1 MTGPPVYLD
10 VEGIPDRNFYY
21 LIGLRIKNGDAFVQ
35 YSFWADGVSEERT
48 IWISLLQTL
57 GTIENPQIIHYGS
70 YETVFLKRMEE
81 RYSDTLE
88 NPAFLNQVVGQSV
101 NLLSVVYAY
110 IYFPTYSNGLKEV
123 ARHLGFRWSESN
135 ASGLNTIVWRSKW
148 ESTQDSN
155 LKEQLITYNGEDCQ
169 ALEKVANAV
178 VDLCKQVAEGTD
190 AIVHADSLKRD
201 DSYRF
206 RTNDFS
212 LPEFKY
218 INQSAY
224 WNYQRD
230 KIYIRSNERLKRVS
244 RACAKSRPKSLSANK
259 VITCTPPPCCPRC
272 KATAIVKYGK
282 ANKVVY
288 DLKFSKGG
296 IKRWMVRYLFHNYL
310 CRRCGARFY
319 PQQRCFTRNKFGSEL
334 MAYVIYQIVDLHIP
348 QITVARCLRQLFSLN
363 LERGVV
369 NRLKVR
375 AAQFYKN
382 SYEAI
387 LHNIVNGKLI
397 HADETRISI
406 EGNCAYVWVLTNLE
420 EVAYFYTETRE
431 GGVVQSLLQKFNG
444 VLVSDFYA
452 AYDSINCSQQ
462 KCLIHLMRDLNDDLL
477 KAPFNEEVKVLVREF
492 AILLKPMVETIDRFG
507 LQAKFL
513 RKHKVFVERF
523 YNRLF
528 KRDYQNDTAA
538 KYKKRF
544 EKNRDKLFTFLDCDG
559 VPWNNNNAEHAIK
572 AFARLR
578 RVIGGTSSA
587 SGISDY
593 LVLLSIC
600 ETCKYKG
607 ANFLDFLRSEKK
619 DVNEFIKSR
628 LVK

>member
-1 MTGPPVYLD
+1 
-10 VEGIPDRNFYY
+10 
-21 LIGLRIKNGDAFVQ
+21 
-35 YSFWADGVSEERT
+35 
-48 IWISLLQTL
+48 
-57 GTIENPQIIHYGS
+57 
-70 YETVFLKRMEE
+70 
-81 RYSDTLE
+81 
-88 NPAFLNQVVGQSV
+88 
-101 NLLSVVYAY
+101 
-110 IYFPTYSNGLKEV
+110 
-123 ARHLGFRWSESN
+123 
-135 ASGLNTIVWRSKW
+135 
-148 ESTQDSN
+148 
-155 LKEQLITYNGEDCQ
+155 
-169 ALEKVANAV
+169 
-178 VDLCKQVAEGTD
+178 
-190 AIVHADSLKRD
+190 
-201 DSYRF
+201 
-206 RTNDFS
+206 
-212 LPEFKY
+212 
-218 INQSAY
+218 
-224 WNYQRD
+224 
-230 KIYIRSNERLKRVS
+230 
-244 RACAKSRPKSLSANK
+244 
-259 VITCTPPPCCPRC
+259 
-272 KATAIVKYGK
+272 
-282 ANKVVY
+282 
-288 DLKFSKGG
+288 
-296 IKRWMVRYLFHNYL
+296 
-310 CRRCGARFY
+310 
-319 PQQRCFTRNKFGSEL
+319 

-348 QITVARCLRQLFSLN
+348 QITVARCLRQLFGLN

-382 SYEAI
+382 SYKAI

-431 GGVVQSLLQKFNG
+431 GEVVQSLLQNFNG
-444 VLVSDFYA
+444 VLVSDFYP

-477 KAPFNEEVKVLVREF
+477 KAPFNEEVKELVREF

-513 RKHKVFVERF
+513 RKHKVFVARF

-528 KRDYQNDTAA
+528 KRDYQHDTAA

-544 EKNRDKLFTFLDCDG
+544 EKYRDKLFTFLDCDG

-607 ANFLDFLRSEKK
+607 ANFLDFLRSGKN